1 MTLSMHNNLAE
12 SAASMA
18 ASGTSGGSARSN
30 SSGTSEIQAVS
41 RGNSVAHT
49 QSEAESES
57 ESVGN
62 AETVGESDSH
72 SHTVQQGEDESESN
86 GTSAGATAGQTTSWS
101 EEEGES
107 EGVTVAPFYEYHR
120 EEHVTSR
127 TYLTLDEQIFLAV
140 QQLKMLPKAYFLLKA
155 PGASACFLRAPFVP
169 DPRISARRL
178 DAGLDVVYSSPGY
191 FPRNP
196 APLPDTTRPRALPAP
211 PASIDAP
218 AQSLIPEV
226 LPPEDDGDMTNEDFL
241 Q

>member
-1 MTLSMHNNLAE
+1 MHNNLAE

-62 AETVGESDSH
+62 AETTGDSESRSL
-72 SHTVQQGEDESESN
+72 TVQQGENESESDGSSV
-86 GTSAGATAGQTTSWS
+86 GTTNGATTGRS

-140 QQLKMLPKAYFLLKA
+140 QQLKMLPKAHFLLKA
-155 PGASACFLRAPFVP
+155 PGSSAVFLRAPFVP

-191 FPRNP
+191 FPRYP
-196 APLPDTTRPRALPAP
+196 APLPDTTQPRALPAP
-211 PASIDAP
+211 PGSADAP
-218 AQSLIPEV
+218 SQSLVPEV
-226 LPPEDDGDMTNEDFL
+226 LPPAQADGGDMTDEDFL